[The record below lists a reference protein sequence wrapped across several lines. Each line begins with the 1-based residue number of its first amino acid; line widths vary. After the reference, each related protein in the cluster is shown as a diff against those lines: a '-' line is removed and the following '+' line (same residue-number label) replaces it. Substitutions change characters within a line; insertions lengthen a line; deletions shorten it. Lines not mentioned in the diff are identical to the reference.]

1 MISQLYILYN
11 TTYCRVSLIKNGEE
25 VVSVGGA
32 VDKSL
37 KNVGTSASNSVIL
50 NLEKVIVSLPH
61 NIKTIQLNH

>member
-1 MISQLYILYN
+1 MLLYN
-11 TTYCRVSLIKNGEE
+11 TAYCRVSLIKNGEE

-50 NLEKVIVSLPH
+50 NLEKV
-61 NIKTIQLNH
+61 T

>member
-1 MISQLYILYN
+1 MLLYN
-11 TTYCRVSLIKNGEE
+11 TAYCRVSLIKNGEE

-50 NLEKVIVSLPH
+50 NLEKVTT
-61 NIKTIQLNH
+61 NNLNLQ